1 MTSVTH
7 VDDVTS
13 KNQIIT
19 CGTSGRE
26 QADMPSTDINLNNI
40 AKKTFASLALLITNT
55 CLSATVFLSKVTG
68 ITVICPLIL
77 GHLTDYMHRQ
87 NVKLSQ
93 HAFTPFRLWAGA
105 LGKENHSIIETTKVI
120 KIVDGQ
126 VLFNFKNYAKQSMF
140 LIKAVVAPI
149 SLGLSVAAVPLCI
162 AVKPLWIA
170 LFIPGIIVDGIAL
183 GYTHLNNEI
192 SKLTY
197 KPLQLL
203 AGGIL
208 KIQQESFKELMKCF
222 NNHPGF

>member
-1 MTSVTH
+1 MSSLIQVG
-7 VDDVTS
+7 DIAS
-13 KNQIIT
+13 KNQVVT
-19 CGTSGRE
+19 TDTSNRAP
-26 QADMPSTDINLNNI
+26 ADMSSADINLNNI

-55 CLSATVFLSKVTG
+55 CLSTTVFLSKVTG

-93 HAFTPFRLWAGA
+93 HAFTPFRLWAEA

-120 KIVDGQ
+120 RIVDGQ

-149 SLGLSVAAVPLCI
+149 SLGLSAAAVPLCI
-162 AVKPLWIA
+162 AAKPLWIA
-170 LFIPGIIVDGIAL
+170 FFIPGIIVDGIAL

-208 KIQQESFKELMKCF
+208 KIQQEAYKELMKCCR
-222 NNHPGF
+222 NHPGF